1 MFDAHHAA
9 GSIAT
14 ALYNAAENGRARAFA
29 HAVASR
35 DLDVNTRLASEVVR
49 LRQDL
54 AQMTKQRDALATA
67 LAGQRGRG

>member
-9 GSIAT
+9 NSVAFG
-14 ALYNAAENGRARAFA
+14 LYNALESGRARSYA

-35 DLDVNTRLASEVVR
+35 DLEINHRLAAEVVR

-54 AQMTKQRDALATA
+54 AAMTRQRDALATA
-67 LAGQRGRG
+67 LAHRGRI